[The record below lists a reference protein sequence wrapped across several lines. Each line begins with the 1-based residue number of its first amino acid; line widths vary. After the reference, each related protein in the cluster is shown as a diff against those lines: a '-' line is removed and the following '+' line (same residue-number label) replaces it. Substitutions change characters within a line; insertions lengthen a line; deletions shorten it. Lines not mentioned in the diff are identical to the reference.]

1 MNQIVDKIS
10 IFIDEVKKRYVNIY
24 IDYTYNLENDVY
36 EIWHNREDLEYTDTE
51 FRHLTG
57 KLLTELFLNNN
68 IVNVYITYDYEKAK
82 KLTFYDVSVK
92 FSTMNFLSCTFSTEQ
107 INYTIEDQATSRSI
121 SQSNNKTILKRDIRS
136 LNNLINSVS
145 NCTYFEVA

>member
-1 MNQIVDKIS
+1 VNQIVDKIS

-107 INYTIEDQATSRSI
+107 INYTIEDQSTSRSI

-136 LNNLINSVS
+136 LNNLKNPVN
-145 NCTYFEVA
+145 NCTYCEVA

>member
-121 SQSNNKTILKRDIRS
+121 SQSNNKTILSRDIRS

>member
-107 INYTIEDQATSRSI
+107 INYTIEDQSTSRSI

-136 LNNLINSVS
+136 LNNLKNPVN
-145 NCTYFEVA
+145 NCTYCEVA

>member
-10 IFIDEVKKRYVNIY
+10 IFIDAVKKRYVNIY

-136 LNNLINSVS
+136 LNNLKNPAN
-145 NCTYFEVA
+145 NCTYCEVA